1 MTGVAGGGQE
11 ILIAVSFLLVEV
23 SFDDIIADTT
33 GCVQKWH

>member
-11 ILIAVSFLLVEV
+11 ILIAVSFLLVEI
-23 SFDDIIADTT
+23 SLDDIIDDTA